1 MALDPIN
8 SDYSNEL
15 SPLIK
20 PKVNELG
27 GMLPQVPQGN
37 ALPQTLQ
44 PLVKTPRMQR
54 EEQLQQ
60 KISQFENPNKP
71 QGFWQ
76 NLAHVASKVGNI
88 AGDIAIPSVMANL
101 PGTDYNNALQHQ
113 NRVQQLTELQARDAQ
128 DSADTTET
136 ALKQAQTGEAQ
147 AKTKALQNPTD
158 KPDAVEF
165 QQTDHGL
172 MRIDKITGAA
182 TPVTYNGQ
190 TLQPKATAEK
200 DANLPQQYLDA
211 ISSGDM
217 KKAAMIKQ
225 VIHDTSTQPKID
237 VHAGEGGGNAGT
249 WALQEDSDGKPILF
263 NGKTGEVRQA
273 PPGLQKSGTFAKNA
287 KPTADEQRRADLSEN
302 LNENLSTLEEIINR
316 RPDLVGA
323 IGGRWADVKNLVG
336 SNDPDIGALKTAEH
350 QIGMA
355 QISAH
360 GMKSAQGISG
370 AADSIMNNL
379 HSGPEALKGAIRT
392 ARNSVATFQ
401 NDVANKG
408 KSAGSDN
415 QSSGPKAGDVVD
427 GYKFKGGAPHDKNNW
442 VKQ

>member
-8 SDYSNEL
+8 SDYSNEP

-27 GMLPQVPQGN
+27 GTLPQVPQGN
-37 ALPQTLQ
+37 SLPQTLQ

-172 MRIDKITGAA
+172 MRINKTTGEAQ
-182 TPVTYNGQ
+182 PVTYQGQ
-190 TLQPKATAEK
+190 PLQPRETVQKPGTKTVQLQINGKPHQVLIDDNTGKQVADLGESGEK
-200 DANLPQQYLDA
+200 PQTINVNAGNAALDRE
-211 ISSGDM
+211 
-217 KKAAMIKQ
+217 IKQ
-225 VIHDTSTQPKID
+225 YGGSHQKSVDAANTQLEKIEDARGMINGSAEAQALGIPKVLTALVSGAGTGVRITQAELNSIAKARGLQGDVEGTLNSLAGKGKLSNEQKQQITGLLDDVKGRIQKKQQIANDTLDTIN
-237 VHAGEGGGNAGT
+237 NAGSREQIIKADNDARHKLSQMET
-249 WALQEDSDGKPILF
+249 GAGNVSVKAP
-263 NGKTGEVRQA
+263 NGKTYPFPDQA
-273 PPGLQKSGTFAKNA
+273 S
-287 KPTADEQRRADLSEN
+287 ADRFKKEA
-302 LNENLSTLEEIINR
+302 
-316 RPDLVGA
+316 
-323 IGGRWADVKNLVG
+323 
-336 SNDPDIGALKTAEH
+336 
-350 QIGMA
+350 
-355 QISAH
+355 
-360 GMKSAQGISG
+360 GI
-370 AADSIMNNL
+370 
-379 HSGPEALKGAIRT
+379 K
-392 ARNSVATFQ
+392 
-401 NDVANKG
+401 
-408 KSAGSDN
+408 
-415 QSSGPKAGDVVD
+415 
-427 GYKFKGGAPHDKNNW
+427 
-442 VKQ
+442 

>member
-27 GMLPQVPQGN
+27 GTLPRVPQGN

-44 PLVKTPRMQR
+44 PLVKTPRMQQ

-76 NLAHVASKVGNI
+76 NLGHISAKIGNI
-88 AGDIAIPSVMANL
+88 AGDIAIPNVMARL

-113 NRVQQLTELQARDAQ
+113 NRVQQLTEMQAGDQATQQDAQ
-128 DSADTTET
+128 KAE
-136 ALKQAQTGEAQ
+136 LQQAQIGKTQ
-147 AKTKALQNPTD
+147 AETKKLESPDD

-172 MRIDKITGAA
+172 MRIDKTTGAA

-190 TLQPKATAEK
+190 ALQPKAAAEK

-249 WALQEDSDGKPILF
+249 WALQEDSEGKPILF

-287 KPTADEQRRADLSEN
+287 KPTADEQRRADLAGNLDEN
-302 LNENLSTLEEIINR
+302 LGSLEQIINR

-323 IGGRWADVKNLVG
+323 FGGRWADVKSHIG
-336 SNDPDIGALKTAEH
+336 SNDPDLAALKTLEH

-360 GMKSAQGISG
+360 GMRSAQGIQG

-379 HSGPEALKGAIRT
+379 HSGPDALKSAINT
-392 ARNSVATFQ
+392 ARNSVKTFQ

-408 KSAGSDN
+408 KSATDS
-415 QSSGPKAGDVVD
+415 
-427 GYKFKGGAPHDKNNW
+427 GAPPAGAKIRDYSSLGGK
-442 VKQ
+442 